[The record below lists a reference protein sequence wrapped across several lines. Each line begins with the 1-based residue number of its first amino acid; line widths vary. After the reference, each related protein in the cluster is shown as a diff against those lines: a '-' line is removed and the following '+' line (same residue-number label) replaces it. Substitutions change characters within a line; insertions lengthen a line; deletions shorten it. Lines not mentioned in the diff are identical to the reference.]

1 MQKIGEPVLTT
12 DVQKFFENVNSEY
25 ISSDRII
32 RLYFLAISEISSNLS
47 QTCPEGLFGEFK
59 NNK

>member
-1 MQKIGEPVLTT
+1 MDL
-12 DVQKFFENVNSEY
+12 KFFENVNSEY
-25 ISSDRII
+25 ISSDKII
-32 RLYFLAISEISSNLS
+32 RLYFLAISEISSSLL